1 MTTPLVLLSELEEV
15 LPRQAASAEGDA
27 ERRTLILEMTEML
40 QTMCDRRFD
49 EYIES
54 RDYTARRMS
63 HELGGDLLSARELQ
77 LDRELQTLTALS
89 IDGTSITPAQ
99 VRLMPLNG
107 AYKAWL
113 YLTQNAELT
122 SFLTGASDPVGCI
135 TVTGVWRHSG
145 EWKNTGATIS
155 AGLNDSATTIAA
167 SSVANL
173 EQDMVIRL
181 DTEYCLITGISGTT
195 LTLER
200 AYNGS
205 TAAAHLSGIT
215 VYRFKPNEAAKMA
228 VKGMVQWWAEA
239 RKSPMFGNVVIGDF
253 SYAMLPESFPKHVM
267 AIIRSAKLRRT
278 AQVRAG

>member
-15 LPRQAASAEGDA
+15 LPRQAASVTGDA

-49 EYIES
+49 EWIGTRY
-54 RDYTARRMS
+54 YTARRLS
-63 HELGGDLLSARELQ
+63 DGGDLLSARELQ
-77 LDRELQTLTALS
+77 LDRELQTLTALT

-113 YLTQNAELT
+113 YLKDTAELST
-122 SFLTGASDPVGCI
+122 FLTGANDPVGCI

-155 AGLNDSATTIAA
+155 AGLNDSATTIAV
-167 SSVANL
+167 SSVASL
-173 EQDMVIRL
+173 ERDMVIRL
-181 DTEYCLITGISGTT
+181 DSEYALITGIAATT

-200 AYNGS
+200 GYNGS
-205 TAAAHLSGIT
+205 TAAAHLSGAT
-215 VYRFKPNEAAKMA
+215 VYRFKPGEAAKMA
-228 VKGMVQWWAEA
+228 VKGMAQWWYEY
-239 RKSPMFGNVVIGDF
+239 RKSPLFGSVVIGDF
-253 SYAMLPESFPKHVM
+253 NYAMLPESFPKQVLS
-267 AIIRSAKLRRT
+267 IIKSGKLRRT